1 MVGRL
6 SSVLL
11 EEETRR
17 RGDKGKGFFSSSPSL
32 PSTFQIRKHCSANET
47 QDLEGGSFLS
57 YAVRVVIKVD
67 TVYG

>member
-17 RGDKGKGFFSSSPSL
+17 RGDKGKGFFSSSPSF
-32 PSTFQIRKHCSANET
+32 PFTFQIRKHCLANKT
-47 QDLEGGSFLS
+47 QDLEGGISLS
-57 YAVRVVIKVD
+57 YAVRVVTRVD